1 MNYNLHLL
9 TYLQMIKWDNSPRKV
24 HATANPQWMESQSV
38 YSFKEPSSKQSIT
51 ANPARGISRPIRREL
66 IVKFKANTKLGAR
79 NCTHDKT
86 GKTLGRF
93 RWSLSGF
100 LKVSGKWK
108 CCMAD
113 LIFGSEASGCCR
125 ACINSGF
132 LKVSG
137 KCNCCM
143 ADLIFGS
150 QAPCRGSPYGAISTS
165 Q

>member
-1 MNYNLHLL
+1 
-9 TYLQMIKWDNSPRKV
+9 MIKWDNNPRKV
-24 HATANPQWMESQSV
+24 RATANPQWMESQSV
-38 YSFKEPSSKQSIT
+38 FVDWLYGFKEPSSKQSIT
-51 ANPARGISRPIRREL
+51 ANPARVISRPIRSEL
-66 IVKFKANTKLGAR
+66 IVKFKANTKLSAR

-100 LKVSGKWK
+100 LKVSWK
-108 CCMAD
+108 CMAD

-125 ACINSGF
+125 ASINSDF

-137 KCNCCM
+137 KCNSCM

-165 Q
+165 K